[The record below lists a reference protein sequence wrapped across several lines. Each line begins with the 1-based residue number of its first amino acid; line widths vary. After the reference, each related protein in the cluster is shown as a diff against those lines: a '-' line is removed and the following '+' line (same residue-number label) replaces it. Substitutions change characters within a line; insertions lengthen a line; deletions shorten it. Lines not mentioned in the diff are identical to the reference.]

1 MQLASS
7 LLGSKLARRTVPKN
21 MHRTL
26 LGRAVMA
33 ITYDIFRKLPAG
45 EPVWV
50 EAVQG
55 LEVAKSRLQELATV
69 RPGDYYIYDLGHER
83 IVAMAS
89 TA

>member
-1 MQLASS
+1 MTSA
-7 LLGSKLARRTVPKN
+7 
-21 MHRTL
+21 
-26 LGRAVMA
+26 
-33 ITYDIFRKLPAG
+33 TYDIFRKLPAG

-55 LEVAKSRLQELATV
+55 LEDAKSRLNELVSV

-89 TA
+89 SA

>member
-1 MQLASS
+1 
-7 LLGSKLARRTVPKN
+7 

-26 LGRAVMA
+26 AGRAIMTV
-33 ITYDIFRKLPAG
+33 TYDIFRKLPAG

-55 LEVAKSRLQELATV
+55 LEDAKSRLQELATV